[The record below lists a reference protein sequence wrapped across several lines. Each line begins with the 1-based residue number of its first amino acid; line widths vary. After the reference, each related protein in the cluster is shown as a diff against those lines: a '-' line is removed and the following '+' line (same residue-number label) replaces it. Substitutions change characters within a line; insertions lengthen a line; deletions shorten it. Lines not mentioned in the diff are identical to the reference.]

1 MPDLKTR
8 MAERIELW
16 PVERLVPYDKNPRT
30 HSAEQIA
37 QIAASITEFGFLN
50 PILVDT
56 ASGII
61 AGHGRLQAAKQLALS
76 VVPVVVLDHLS
87 EAQKR
92 AYVIADNKLAL
103 NAGWDETLLRSELEA
118 LEEEG
123 FDLPL
128 VGFSDE
134 ELADLLADPDAA
146 SGNTDED
153 AVPEVPAEPVTKP
166 GDLYILDNHR
176 LLCGDS
182 TVLANV
188 ERVLDGALADMV
200 FTDPPYNVD
209 YGNTAKD
216 KMRGNN
222 RTIMND
228 NLGDGFEQ
236 FLYDACV
243 NMLAVCKG
251 AIYICMSSS
260 ELHTLQKAFVA
271 AGGKWST
278 FVIWAKN
285 TFTLGR
291 SDYQRQYEPILYGW
305 KQGIDHFWCGA
316 RDQGDVWFVNK
327 PRVND
332 LHPTMK
338 PVELVERAVRNSS
351 KSRDIVLDSF
361 GGSGDVDLLEFL
373 ETLSFRYLIGF
384 RGAFHVSAAGWAGK
398 GGRARKLRNAEIA
411 AACQRVG
418 AAACVKA
425 AGMAEP
431 WRLAASDGSLSA
443 PRIVKLYAKCWTIEI
458 THWKNGAWRKL
469 WPRTQSDHKA

>member
-351 KSRDIVLDSF
+351 KSRDIVLDCF
-361 GGSGDVDLLEFL
+361 GGSGTTLIACEKTGRQARLIELDPKYCDVIVQRWEEF
-373 ETLSFRYLIGF
+373 T
-384 RGAFHVSAAGWAGK
+384 GK
-398 GGRARKLRNAEIA
+398 KAE
-411 AACQRVG
+411 
-418 AAACVKA
+418 
-425 AGMAEP
+425 
-431 WRLAASDGSLSA
+431 RL
-443 PRIVKLYAKCWTIEI
+443 PTC
-458 THWKNGAWRKL
+458 
-469 WPRTQSDHKA
+469 